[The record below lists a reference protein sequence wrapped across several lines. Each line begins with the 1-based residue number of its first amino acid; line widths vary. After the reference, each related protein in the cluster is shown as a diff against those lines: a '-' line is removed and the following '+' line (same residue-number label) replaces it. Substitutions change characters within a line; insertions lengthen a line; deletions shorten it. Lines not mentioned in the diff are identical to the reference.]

1 MEEMTFFRM
10 VSLCCSFCSCSMCLL
25 NLTGAFTWKS
35 IKFFAKE
42 LLSKFMF
49 TFSVFFFS
57 NLADSFFFFLFLFPV
72 SLTKRKREIVNKK
85 KCSNI

>member
-25 NLTGAFTWKS
+25 NLTGAFTLERFE
-35 IKFFAKE
+35 FFAKE

-57 NLADSFFFFLFLFPV
+57 NLADSFFFFSFFV
-72 SLTKRKREIVNKK
+72 SRFINQAKEGDSKQEKMQ
-85 KCSNI
+85 